1 MNSFFNTI
9 ANLWGPSPKKM
20 LGQLNIDGIIH
31 KDILLNQALASLT
44 IDGAPDSWDMEY
56 FMLHLLL
63 DGKICITDTAVGVVP
78 LMCGTTGFNIYNRP
92 TTCVIA
98 NPVLGNFERTIGV
111 DCALIHLKNDY
122 LGIQNIIDLYSY
134 FLSAADSSI
143 AVNLMNSKVSFIGE
157 CSTKSQ
163 LQSMKKMYDKISEG
177 EPAVFVGDGLKSNFT
192 YLNPTNTFIADKIV
206 EIRKEFRDEFL
217 ALIGIANAN
226 TNKKERLISA
236 EVNASNTETDYNI
249 YHWLQN
255 IQSGLDVANRLFDL
269 NLSVRKTEFEGEN
282 GNTVQS
288 VGKEP
293 STI

>member
-9 ANLWGPSPKKM
+9 VNLWGPSPKKM
-20 LGQLNIDGIIH
+20 AGQLNLDGIIH

-44 IDGAPDSWDMEY
+44 VDGAPDSWDMEY

-98 NPVLGNFERTIGV
+98 NTVLGNFERTIDV

-255 IQSGLDVANRLFDL
+255 IQSGLDVANRLFNL
-269 NLSVRKTEFEGEN
+269 NLSVRKTEFGEEN

-288 VGKEP
+288 VGEKP

>member
-20 LGQLNIDGIIH
+20 AGQLNLDGIIQ
-31 KDILLNQALASLT
+31 KEILLNQALAALT
-44 IDGAPDSWDMEY
+44 IHGAPESWDMEY

-63 DGKICITDTAVGVVP
+63 DGKICITDTTIGVVP
-78 LMCGTTGFNIYNRP
+78 LMCGTTGYNIYNRP

-98 NPVLGNFERTIGV
+98 NPVLGNFERTIGD

-122 LGIQNIIDLYSY
+122 LGIQNLIDLYSY

-157 CSTKSQ
+157 CTTKSQ
-163 LQSMKKMYDKISEG
+163 LLAIKKMYDKISEG
-177 EPAVFVGDGLKSNFT
+177 EPAVFVGDGIKSNFT
-192 YLNPTNTFIADKIV
+192 YLNPSNTFIADKIV

-217 ALIGIANAN
+217 ALMGIANAN

-236 EVNASNTETDYNI
+236 EVNASNTETDYNV

-255 IQSGLDVANRLFDL
+255 IQSGLDTANRLFGL
-269 NLSVRKTEFEGEN
+269 NLSVRKTEFGGN
-282 GNTVQS
+282 DGNTVQS
-288 VGKEP
+288 AGKKP
-293 STI
+293 SSV